1 MSIFRSASI
10 QQLSHWHRFAN
21 SMSINYIQKDHW
33 HLLGTLDQWDAID
46 NLVLRHIN
54 SKLLLF
60 PNPRLLQRMFG
71 CGRTRLTRMH
81 PASFNWK
88 SARARWRALTMK
100 MSPWLWR
107 PCSCRIFWWVWRWQP
122 ELICLIISYTRYLD
136 YVYTLHFESQLSW
149 WFLGSAATTMPWVT
163 APKQS
168 TIVRL
173 SNVLKKIV
181 PVATGSTATAAI
193 CSRTPVGPRIRLNSR
208 KWVKVFFAWG
218 QSRFSTFTKDFGK
231 T

>member
-1 MSIFRSASI
+1 MGCNWQPSTSSHQLKTPSLSQSSVVAADVWVRKNEVDEDASP
-10 QQLSHWHRFAN
+10 L
-21 SMSINYIQKDHW
+21 
-33 HLLGTLDQWDAID
+33 
-46 NLVLRHIN
+46 
-54 SKLLLF
+54 
-60 PNPRLLQRMFG
+60 
-71 CGRTRLTRMH
+71 
-81 PASFNWK
+81 FNWK